1 MSLIKEPF
9 ILVVKSP
16 RHSLIGIIRVIF
28 QVVLSM
34 SSSSR
39 KPSDKRIITLSMLLF
54 PLAMVLFEL
63 SAYIGNDMVQ
73 PAMLTITAEYGV
85 DDAWVAS
92 SMSLYILGG
101 ACLTWLIGP
110 LSDRYGRRPV
120 MLWGV
125 LYFIAANFLILLA
138 PTIEWF
144 MFLRFLQGMG
154 LCFIAAVGYV
164 SIQEAFEELTA
175 IRVMAL
181 MANISMVAPLLGP
194 LAGAALISVV
204 SWHWGFVIIA
214 SLAGIGLIG
223 LFLHMPETVNLA
235 LPKQPPA
242 QIWRQYKGVLKNGLF
257 MQLTLYFPLIVLP
270 MLVWIGLSPVF
281 LIKDMGMTN
290 MGYGLSQLPIF
301 ISLIIG
307 NLMLARYAPRFP
319 VGQSVYFSIPIMIAG
334 GVLLIL
340 GGMFPRFEYAGLVGG
355 LALSAFAQGITFAV
369 LYRFTLMASDQPKGV
384 VAAVMSLIMMLM
396 QAVGIELFKLVYVHW
411 GLAALCI
418 MNGLLM
424 LIFAALTPPLMRK
437 AMRIATPGPAPAT
450 PAS

>member
-1 MSLIKEPF
+1 MP
-9 ILVVKSP
+9 P
-16 RHSLIGIIRVIF
+16 
-28 QVVLSM
+28 
-34 SSSSR
+34 SSR
-39 KPSDKRIITLSMLLF
+39 KPSDKRFISLSMLLF
-54 PLAMVLFEL
+54 PLAMVLYEL

-110 LSDRYGRRPV
+110 LSDRYGRRPIMLAGV
-120 MLWGV
+120 M
-125 LYFIAANFLILLA
+125 YFIATNFLILLA

-144 MFLRFLQGMG
+144 MLLRFLQGMG

-214 SLAGIGLIG
+214 TIACVSLVG

-235 LPKQPPA
+235 LPKKPPA
-242 QIWRQYKGVLKNGLF
+242 QIWQQYRLVLKNNLF

-301 ISLIIG
+301 ISLIVG
-307 NLMLARYAPRFP
+307 NLALAKYAPRFP
-319 VGQSVYFSIPIMIAG
+319 VGQSVYFSMPLMIAG

-340 GGMFPRFEYAGLVGG
+340 AGFIPSFAYLGLVAG
-355 LALSAFAQGITFAV
+355 LALSAFAQGISFAV

-384 VAAVMSLIMMLM
+384 VAAVMSLIMMLI

-424 LIFAALTPPLMRK
+424 LTFAALTPPLMRRT
-437 AMRIATPGPAPAT
+437 MRVVTPGPIIPA
-450 PAS
+450 A

>member
-1 MSLIKEPF
+1 MSTIKEPS

-16 RHSLIGIIRVIF
+16 QGSRIGIILNIF
-28 QVVLSM
+28 PVALLM
-34 SSSSR
+34 PPSSH
-39 KPSDKRIITLSMLLF
+39 KPTQKGFISLSMLLF
-54 PLAMVLFEL
+54 PLAMVLYEL

-110 LSDRYGRRPV
+110 LSDTYGRRRV
-120 MLWGV
+120 MLAGV
-125 LYFIAANFLILLA
+125 AYFIATNFLILLA

-144 MFLRFLQGMG
+144 MVLRFLQGMG

-194 LAGAALISVV
+194 LVGAALISVV

-214 SLAGIGLIG
+214 SLACISIVGLY
-223 LFLHMPETVNLA
+223 LHMPETVNLA
-235 LPKQPPA
+235 LPKKKPKE
-242 QIWRQYKGVLKNGLF
+242 IWQQYRLVLKNRLF
-257 MQLTLYFPLIVLP
+257 MQLTLYFPIIVLP

-307 NLMLARYAPRFP
+307 NLALARYAPRFP
-319 VGQSVYFSIPIMIAG
+319 VGQSVYFSIPIMVAG
-334 GVLLIL
+334 GALLIL
-340 GGMFPRFEYAGLVGG
+340 AGFIPAFEYLGLVGG

-411 GLAALCI
+411 GLAALCV

-424 LIFAALTPPLMRK
+424 LAFAALTPPLMRK
-437 AMRIATPGPAPAT
+437 AMRVATPGPSMPAT
-450 PAS
+450 

>member
-1 MSLIKEPF
+1 MSP
-9 ILVVKSP
+9 
-16 RHSLIGIIRVIF
+16 
-28 QVVLSM
+28 
-34 SSSSR
+34 SSR
-39 KPSDKRIITLSMLLF
+39 KPTKPQMLSLGMLLF

-110 LSDRYGRRPV
+110 LSDRYGRRRVLLGGV
-120 MLWGV
+120 M
-125 LYFIAANFLILLA
+125 YFIATNLLILLA

-144 MFLRFLQGMG
+144 MFLRFLQGIG

-204 SWHWGFVIIA
+204 SWHWGFIIIA
-214 SLAGIGLIG
+214 GLAGIALIG
-223 LFLHMPETVNLA
+223 LVRHMPETVDLTR
-235 LPKQPPA
+235 PKVPPA
-242 QIWRQYKGVLKNGLF
+242 QIWNQYKATFRNRLF

-281 LIKDMGMTN
+281 LIKDMGLTN

-301 ISLIIG
+301 LSLIIG
-307 NLMLARYAPRFP
+307 NLALARYAPRFP

-334 GVLLIL
+334 GALLIL
-340 GGMFPRFEYAGLVGG
+340 AGLFPTFGYAGLVGG
-355 LALSAFAQGITFAV
+355 LSLSAFAQGITFAV

-384 VAAVMSLIMMLM
+384 VAAVMSLIMMLL
-396 QAVGIELFKLVYVHW
+396 QALGIELFKLVYVHW
-411 GLAALCI
+411 GLAVLCI

-424 LIFAALTPPLMRK
+424 LAFAALTRPVMRK
-437 AMRIATPGPAPAT
+437 AMSVAGPAPAVS
-450 PAS
+450 AS